1 MENKE
6 KIIGEL
12 YTIKAGL
19 SVISQEADKIKNLQS
34 KINIGKEDIENRE
47 LILENGDSGLPY
59 FKNQRKSA
67 IMGIVSFS
75 IGVFI
80 KLAIFFGG
88 FIGGAVCAKTGF
100 EELTSIV
107 DGNDINST
115 KMLICF
121 VLAFLL
127 PLIGMG
133 AVLLRKIPPY
143 FRDFKYSLK
152 ELKEANK
159 YIKDCEERTEN
170 IKTDNDKDKIAVRF
184 FEHELEKQ
192 LSYSIP
198 LVTATYNFLVS
209 SCQNYI
215 KECDFE
221 NVDLIIHFIY
231 TGRALDI
238 RDALLQTDALIR
250 HNEVISVFRNEAES
264 IRRSIDSGFNLMS
277 AAISVGFDNLSTQL
291 KKQHAEEISKLDSI
305 GAGISSVKS
314 GLDEMSSL
322 QSIQNA
328 YSAKIEKNSRQLA
341 KDTAEILKYAR
352 K

>member
-6 KIIGEL
+6 KIISEL

-19 SVISQEADKIKNLQS
+19 SVISQEADKIKHFQTVIDEGQEEI
-34 KINIGKEDIENRE
+34 KNRE
-47 LILENGDSGLPY
+47 LILESGDSGLPY
-59 FKNQRKSA
+59 FQKQRKSA
-67 IMGIVSFS
+67 INGIVSFS

-80 KLAIFFGG
+80 KLALFFGG
-88 FIGGAVCAKTGF
+88 FIGGAICAKTGF

-143 FRDFKYSLK
+143 FRDLKYSIK
-152 ELKEANK
+152 EFKEANK
-159 YIKDCEERTEN
+159 YIKDSEERAEELKTEN
-170 IKTDNDKDKIAVRF
+170 GKTKIAVT
-184 FEHELEKQ
+184 HSQYELEKQ
-192 LSYSIP
+192 LRYSIP
-198 LVTATYNFLVS
+198 LVTATYNYMITN
-209 SCQNYI
+209 CQNYI

-250 HNEVISVFRNEAES
+250 HNELIGVFKSEAEA
-264 IRRSIDSGFNLMS
+264 IRRSIDNGFNLMS
-277 AAISVGFDNLSTQL
+277 ASISVGFDNLSTQL
-291 KKQHAEEISKLDSI
+291 KKQHAEEISKLNSI
-305 GAGISSVKS
+305 GDGISSVRS
-314 GLDEMSSL
+314 GLDEVSSL